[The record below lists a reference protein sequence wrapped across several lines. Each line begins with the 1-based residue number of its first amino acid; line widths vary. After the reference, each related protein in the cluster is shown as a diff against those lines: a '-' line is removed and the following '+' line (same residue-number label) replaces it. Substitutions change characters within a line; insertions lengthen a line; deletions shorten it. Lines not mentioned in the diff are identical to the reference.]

1 MRSVNKC
8 TECQGHLRQLILCH
22 DGEYRYLAKGTG
34 HKLHTKPDLTPSQ
47 KAYLKLSEH
56 KMVEFCIP
64 CSEIK

>member
-8 TECQGHLRQLILCH
+8 TECQGRLRQLILCD
-22 DGEYRYLAKGTG
+22 DGEYRYVVGTG
-34 HKLHTKPDLTPSQ
+34 HKLYAKPELTPSQ